1 LNCLKMALAFMAF
14 IALGVVSPR
23 MTLAAADTADT
34 ARDAES
40 PCETI
45 LYSTNPSYPPYDWA
59 VSDVAFA
66 GASVELLQMA
76 VPESLK
82 LQPVVYPWKRALFL
96 AGMGQIDLLLSLRI
110 TPERQQYL
118 EFTRHQAFPN
128 PIVVFARTD
137 HSFRFGSWE
146 DLKPLTGG
154 VSQGDTFG
162 GGFDQYIK
170 QELRIESAPTMEEN
184 FQKLLAGRIDYFVSG
199 YYLGMT
205 YILAHDLEGK
215 IAVIGDPVSSEG
227 IHFAMSR
234 KSRCK
239 KYLEAIDARL
249 DVLGQAGTP
258 ERLLDQAM
266 REYVAAHH
274 RGQGGASSK

>member
-1 LNCLKMALAFMAF
+1 MNCLKLTLASIAF
-14 IALGVVSPR
+14 LAHGLVSPP
-23 MTLAAADTADT
+23 MTLSAADAVG
-34 ARDAES
+34 DATG

-59 VSDVAFA
+59 VSDEAFA
-66 GASVELLQMA
+66 GASLELMRMA

-96 AGMGQIDLLLSLRI
+96 AGKGQIDLLLSLRI

-137 HSFRFGSWE
+137 HLFRFETWE

-162 GGFDQYIK
+162 GGFDQYMQQALK
-170 QELRIESAPTMEEN
+170 IENAPTLEEN
-184 FQKLLAGRIDYFVSG
+184 FQKLLTGRIDYFVSG

-215 IAVIGDPVSSEG
+215 IAVVGDPVSSEG

-234 KSRCK
+234 KSQCK
-239 KYLEAIDARL
+239 KYLEVINARL
-249 DVLGQAGTP
+249 DVLGRTGVP
-258 ERLLDQAM
+258 ERLLEQAM
-266 REYVAAHH
+266 REYVATH
-274 RGQGGASSK
+274 RREQGSASPKE